1 VQDEGLGGARTRG
14 SRGRAPDRRAPG
26 IAFRPAN
33 VHTGTPVAWMLAPVA
48 GVALLFFLLL
58 PGVGAFLARA
68 RWRTFRSALLAV
80 SRWPSVDARRDTPSS
95 GAAGTDGFVGFYRF
109 FGSLEALQ
117 GDDRIWLSGAA
128 ESVAVDL
135 RGVSV
140 YLLPA
145 SPRAGRVQEDEE
157 LSSVP
162 WNRIFALSE
171 GTAMLVGGALYRE
184 EGRSVFKTRD
194 GTPPLA
200 LIYDCPRS
208 AIMRRAIRGGRHVN
222 EYWNSFTLPSLV
234 TGSFI
239 LAVLAWILMGLPDA
253 RLPAA
258 AALTAAVGPLAPF
271 LPPAFPLY
279 FLYRLTWR
287 RGRRLRAERDLAN
300 LPLRWFPIRLAG
312 ADRFVTLLP
321 DLEPYAMLR
330 GTLVEAGT
338 LDAGGLGVR
347 LPEGSILP
355 TGGEVWAFGAWHES
369 SGEVSL
375 AEPEDPLAELAVTA
389 EDPRVRAARCST
401 GSRRS
406 LAASAVL
413 IGLAVAVNLFLVLY
427 LAARIVG

>member
-1 VQDEGLGGARTRG
+1 
-14 SRGRAPDRRAPG
+14 
-26 IAFRPAN
+26 
-33 VHTGTPVAWMLAPVA
+33 MLVPVA
-48 GVALLFFLLL
+48 GVALLFFLVL

-68 RWRTFRSALLAV
+68 RWRTFRAALRAV
-80 SRWPSVDARRDTPSS
+80 SRWPSADARRQPAPP
-95 GAAGTDGFVGFYRF
+95 AAAEPDGFVGFHRF
-109 FGSLEALQ
+109 FGALEALQ
-117 GDDRIWLSGAA
+117 GDDRIWLSGAG

-145 SPRAGRVQEDEE
+145 SAGDGRAREDEE

-171 GTAMLVGGALYRE
+171 GTTLLVGGALYRE

-222 EYWNSFTLPSLV
+222 EYWNPFTLPSLV

-239 LAVLAWILMGLPDA
+239 LAVLAWILMGRPDA
-253 RLPAA
+253 RIPAVV
-258 AALTAAVGPLAPF
+258 ALAAAVGPLAPF

-279 FLYRLTWR
+279 FLYRLSWR

-300 LPLRWFPIRLAG
+300 LPLRWFPALPLG

-330 GTLVEAGT
+330 GTLVDGRT
-338 LDAGGLGVR
+338 LDVGGLAVR
-347 LPEGSILP
+347 LPEGSILAS
-355 TGGEVWAFGAWHES
+355 GGEVWAFGAWREEG
-369 SGEVSL
+369 GEVSL
-375 AEPEDPLAELAVTA
+375 AEPEDPLAELSVVAG
-389 EDPRVRAARCST
+389 DPRERAARCST
-401 GSRRS
+401 GARRA
-406 LAASAVL
+406 LAASAAL
-413 IGLAVAVNLFLVLY
+413 IGLAVAVNLLLVLY
-427 LAARIVG
+427 VAARIIG

>member
-1 VQDEGLGGARTRG
+1 
-14 SRGRAPDRRAPG
+14 
-26 IAFRPAN
+26 
-33 VHTGTPVAWMLAPVA
+33 MLAPVA

-68 RWRTFRSALLAV
+68 RWRTFRAALAAV
-80 SRWPSVDARRDTPSS
+80 SRWPSADARREPPPS
-95 GAAGTDGFVGFYRF
+95 GATEPDGFVGFRRF

-117 GDDRIWLSGAA
+117 GDDRIWLSGGTG
-128 ESVAVDL
+128 SVAVDL

-145 SPRAGRVQEDEE
+145 AAGAGGSREDEE

-171 GTAMLVGGALYRE
+171 GTTLLVGGALYRE
-184 EGRSVFKTRD
+184 EGRSVFKARH

-239 LAVLAWILMGLPDA
+239 LAVFAWILMGRPDA

-258 AALTAAVGPLAPF
+258 AALAAAVGPLAPF

-279 FLYRLTWR
+279 FLYRLAWR

-300 LPLRWFPIRLAG
+300 LPLRWFPTRSAG
-312 ADRFVTLLP
+312 ADRVVTLLP
-321 DLEPYAMLR
+321 DLEPYAKLH
-330 GTLVEAGT
+330 GTLLADRT
-338 LDAGGLGVR
+338 LDAGDLRVR

-355 TGGEVWAFGAWHES
+355 TGGDAWAFGTWREEGDA
-369 SGEVSL
+369 VSL
-375 AEPEDPLAELAVTA
+375 AEPDDPLAELIVAV
-389 EDPRVRAARCST
+389 EDPRARAARCST
-401 GSRRS
+401 GSRRF
-406 LAASAVL
+406 LAASAAL
-413 IGLAVAVNLFLVLY
+413 IGLAIAINLFLVLY
-427 LAARIVG
+427 LAARIIG

>member
-1 VQDEGLGGARTRG
+1 
-14 SRGRAPDRRAPG
+14 
-26 IAFRPAN
+26 
-33 VHTGTPVAWMLAPVA
+33 MLAPVA
-48 GVALLFFLLL
+48 GVALLFFLVL

-68 RWRTFRSALLAV
+68 RWRVFRNALHAV
-80 SRWPSVDARRDTPSS
+80 SRWPSADTRREPPS
-95 GAAGTDGFVGFYRF
+95 AGTGEPDGFVGFHRF

-128 ESVAVDL
+128 GSVAVDL

-145 SPRAGRVQEDEE
+145 VEGGGGARVDEE

-171 GTAMLVGGALYRE
+171 GTTLLVGGALYRE
-184 EGRSVFKTRD
+184 EGRSVFKARD

-222 EYWNSFTLPSLV
+222 EYWNTFTLPSLV

-239 LAVLAWILMGLPDA
+239 LAVLAWILLGRPETRFA
-253 RLPAA
+253 AIAAIAA
-258 AALTAAVGPLAPF
+258 AIGPLAPF

-279 FLYRLTWR
+279 FLYRLSWR

-300 LPLRWFPIRLAG
+300 LPLRWFPAPTGG

-330 GTLVEAGT
+330 GTLVDDRT
-338 LDAGGLGVR
+338 LDAAGLRVR
-347 LPEGSILP
+347 LPEGSILAS
-355 TGGEVWAFGAWHES
+355 GSEVWAFGAWREDAA
-369 SGEVSL
+369 GVSL
-375 AEPEDPLAELAVTA
+375 AEPDDPLAELTVVAG
-389 EDPRVRAARCST
+389 DPRERAARCSA
-401 GSRRS
+401 GARRY

-413 IGLAVAVNLFLVLY
+413 IGLAVAVNLFLVLF
-427 LAARIVG
+427 LAARLVG